1 VEVIDTE
8 PQLLELDDGNAYE
21 GDPAWA
27 ITGDAV
33 DAVLIDRVEDDPD
46 DAGHVLVVTGRSKFS
61 SRDVFRT
68 ELRACETLL
77 KRSKAESAEMRERM
91 RANTVVILNM
101 RDRIDEL
108 TGATS

>member
-1 VEVIDTE
+1 MTATE
-8 PQLLELDDGNAYE
+8 SPTLVDQPRIPPLPPLPPGYE
-21 GDPAWA
+21 FAGF
-27 ITGDAV
+27 
-33 DAVLIDRVEDDPD
+33 IDRVEDDPD
-46 DAGHVLVVTGRSKFS
+46 DAGHVLVVTGRGKFS

>member
-1 VEVIDTE
+1 MTATESPTLVDQPRILPPLPPGYEFAGFGVEVEKTYGRS
-8 PQLLELDDGNAYE
+8 L
-21 GDPAWA
+21 
-27 ITGDAV
+27 
-33 DAVLIDRVEDDPD
+33 
-46 DAGHVLVVTGRSKFS
+46 DAGHVLVVTGRGKFS

>member
-1 VEVIDTE
+1 MTATE
-8 PQLLELDDGNAYE
+8 SPTLVDQPRIPPLPPLPPGYE
-21 GDPAWA
+21 FAGF
-27 ITGDAV
+27 G
-33 DAVLIDRVEDDPD
+33 VEDDPD
-46 DAGHVLVVTGRSKFS
+46 DAGHVLVVTGRGKFS